1 MCNGKYLARRANFHL
16 RPAKWHGW
24 AWSLVAL
31 DVLELL
37 ELLELLD
44 LVDLVDPVDPLD
56 LVDLGGRGAPP
67 PPPAGSAQRA
77 GRPDLLKISFGP
89 GRTMSMTSNFELSGP
104 KIQIS

>member
-1 MCNGKYLARRANFHL
+1 MTVAGLAWN
-16 RPAKWHGW
+16 
-24 AWSLVAL
+24 LVAL

-37 ELLELLD
+37 ELVELLD
-44 LVDLVDPVDPLD
+44 LVDLVDPVDLMARPG
-56 LVDLGGRGAPP
+56 LVDLGGRGGPP

-104 KIQIS
+104 QIEIS